1 MDIKHLRYVVA
12 IANTGTFREASEQL
26 FVSQPNLSV
35 SIKDLENEL
44 GFQVFERTNSGAVLT
59 PRGERF
65 YEQAQIIL
73 RNFESFESRYTKSEE
88 ISKTFSV
95 ASQHYDFLA
104 PVGVDFAEKNPDL
117 KNFRVFESTTFNIL
131 SEVADGH
138 SEVGIAYLNKDNRAG
153 IMRMLDKLE
162 LEKIELMTFK
172 THIYVKKNHP
182 LTKKDKI
189 YTDDLKSLSRAR
201 FTQESDQYLYYSED
215 LVETF
220 EDTLI
225 YNVTDRATLNGILER
240 TDSYAT
246 GSGFIDSESVHNISV
261 LYLEDGLEN
270 DLILFKQR
278 GHDLSKLAQSY
289 RASLESYF
297 DKNKF

>member
-26 FVSQPNLSV
+26 FVSQPNLSI
-35 SIKDLENEL
+35 SIKDLEQEL
-44 GFQVFERTNSGAVLT
+44 GFLVFERTNSGAVLT
-59 PRGERF
+59 PQGERF
-65 YEQAQIIL
+65 YEQAQTIL
-73 RNFESFESRYTKSEE
+73 RNFESFESRYTKNDEVA
-88 ISKTFSV
+88 KTFSV

-104 PVGVDFAEKNPDL
+104 PVGVDFTNKNPEV

-131 SEVADGH
+131 QEVADGH
-138 SEVGIAYLNKDNRAG
+138 SEVGIAYLNKYNRAG

-162 LEKIELMTFK
+162 LEEIELMNFK
-172 THIYVKKNHP
+172 THIYVRNDHP

-189 YTDDLKSLSRAR
+189 YTEDLKSLSRAR

-246 GSGFIDSESVHNISV
+246 GSGFIDGKSVHNIAV
-261 LYLEDGLEN
+261 LSIEDGNEN
-270 DLILFKQR
+270 ALILFKKKS
-278 GHDLSKLAQSY
+278 HDLSKFAQSY
-289 RASLESYF
+289 RASLEDYF
-297 DKNKF
+297 EKNKF